1 MSLLFGA
8 YKNTAKSS
16 NTIIAESF
24 FSPKCRDNPVR
35 HVIARMVTGVKKNYQ
50 TGLKFAKRGLP
61 PLHIPV
67 VALGPNHAIDEFDC
81 MIRSC
86 RLYDLT
92 LPFILFDKAEKE
104 PWSRPS
110 IRMNEMSDYFTTA

>member
-67 VALGPNHAIDEFDC
+67 VALEPNHAIGFIEC

-86 RLYDLT
+86 HLYDLT
-92 LPFILFDKAEKE
+92 TSFNRNGKAKK
-104 PWSRPS
+104 
-110 IRMNEMSDYFTTA
+110 

>member
-61 PLHIPV
+61 PLHIRV
-67 VALGPNHAIDEFDC
+67 VAREPNHAIDEVDC

-92 LPFILFDKAEKE
+92 LPFI
-104 PWSRPS
+104 
-110 IRMNEMSDYFTTA
+110 